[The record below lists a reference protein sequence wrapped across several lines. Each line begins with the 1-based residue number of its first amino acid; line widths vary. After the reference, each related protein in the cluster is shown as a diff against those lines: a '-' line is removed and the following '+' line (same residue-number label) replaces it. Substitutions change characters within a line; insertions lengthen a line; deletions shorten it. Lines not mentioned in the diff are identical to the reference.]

1 MQTLREPEAAWDDW
15 TRRRRSQ
22 LVGTI
27 KMTDQEIR
35 LKPVYDLRVDD
46 ADTPIRYFIPA
57 YQRGYRWTSTQ
68 VKQLLEDIREW
79 TQRDNPQP
87 EEFYCLQPLVLRAND
102 DGAYEVVDGQQRLT
116 TLLLILRHFNERLAI
131 RYQQKLYI
139 LEYATRPDLLTFL
152 HNPSD
157 ALAAANIDFFHI
169 AQARKTIEE
178 WFAAR
183 ESEVEQIKTALLN
196 KAKVIWFQLSA
207 CENPVAAFTRLNVG
221 KIPLTN
227 GELIR
232 ALFLKSAQTE
242 SGKALQL
249 RIAYEWDL
257 VEKSLQDPKFWSFLS
272 NSTAQSGGRIDFI
285 FDLAARHQGMKAGS
299 DDYATFNHF
308 SEKLSRKDA
317 EIELEWREVKKIFM
331 LLDEWFEDRRLYHL
345 AGFLIWDRL
354 DVNDLRELAAG
365 SKKREFKETLRAKV
379 VERAFGVAVPDHMD
393 AQALRAW
400 IADRVDRL
408 EYPRDRGR
416 IRSVLLLF
424 NLATLLQ
431 HPESNILFQFESFKT
446 ARWDIE
452 HVRSVAPDP
461 PRSHPGQV
469 SWLKHCLA
477 YLQFANE
484 APDLQAEI
492 EVFLTLPPREAIAV
506 FEALYGKLL
515 RQFNEADSGEPDHSI
530 ANLVLLDYETNR
542 SYQNAVFAVK
552 RQRVLSL
559 DQHGV
564 FVPLCTRNVFLKCYN
579 PRVDHVMFWT
589 QEDRDGYRQVLIDTL
604 LTFVIGG
611 WIDE

>member
-1 MQTLREPEAAWDDW
+1 MSEQD
-15 TRRRRSQ
+15 
-22 LVGTI
+22 
-27 KMTDQEIR
+27 IR
-35 LKPVYDLRVDD
+35 LKSVYDLRVDD
-46 ADTPIRYFIPA
+46 SDTPIRYFIPA
-57 YQRGYRWTSTQ
+57 YQRGYRWASTQ
-68 VKQLLEDIREW
+68 VKQLLEDIRDW
-79 TQRDNPQP
+79 TQRDDPQP

-116 TLLLILRHFNERLAI
+116 TLLLVLRHFNERLAT
-131 RYQQKLYI
+131 RYQQKLYV

-152 HNPSD
+152 DNPSD

-169 AQARKTIEE
+169 AQAVKTIEE

-207 CENPVAAFTRLNVG
+207 GENPVAAFTRLNVG

-232 ALFLKSAQTE
+232 ALFLKSAQSE
-242 SGKALQL
+242 AGRALQL

-257 VEKSLQDPKFWSFLS
+257 MEKALQGPSFWSFLS
-272 NSTAQSGGRIDFI
+272 NSTGHSGGRIDFI
-285 FDLAARHQGMKAGS
+285 FDLAARQQGMKPGS

-317 EIELEWREVKKIFM
+317 DPESEWREVKKIFM
-331 LLDEWFEDRRLYHL
+331 LLEEWFEDRRLYNL
-345 AGFLIWDRL
+345 VGFLIWDRL

-365 SKKREFKETLRAKV
+365 CKKHEFKEKLRAKV
-379 VERAFGVAVPDHMD
+379 VEHALGAAVPAD
-393 AQALRAW
+393 ANTEVLRTW
-400 IADRVDRL
+400 IGDRVDSL
-408 EYPRDRGR
+408 EYPSDRTR

-469 SWLKHCLA
+469 SWLNHCLS
-477 YLQFANE
+477 YLQFANQ
-484 APDLQAEI
+484 APDLQALI
-492 EVFLTLPPREAIAV
+492 QAFLTLPPREGIAV
-506 FEALYGKLL
+506 FEPLYGKLL
-515 RQFNEADSGEPDHSI
+515 HHFDEADSGEPDHSI

-589 QEDRDGYRQVLIDTL
+589 QEDRDGYREVLIETL
-604 LTFVIGG
+604 QTFVTGG